1 MRDWGAEVGGGLIW
15 RCPRRRV
22 GDCMAL
28 QHCLAASEPPQPRS
42 IPRVTNWGEPCGRSS
57 APLRGIGVGRG

>member
-1 MRDWGAEVGGGLIW
+1 MLRWGGVLSGRAPDEGW
-15 RCPRRRV
+15 
-22 GDCMAL
+22 ATTW
-28 QHCLAASEPPQPRS
+28 HFSTASEPPQPRS